1 MAEYVG
7 YARKAHSTKEHL
19 RTVHTPEDLLSF
31 VTGAEKL
38 SARGTTFERVKR
50 VLPIEEDVRKV
61 SRQSVTTTRALP
73 PAHRVTRADLTIKR
87 PGTGIPPYEINQ
99 VLGRLTRH
107 AVEADVPL
115 RQEDLG

>member
-1 MAEYVG
+1 MAKYVEQ
-7 YARKAHSTKEHL
+7 ARNAHKQREHL
-19 RTVHTPEDLLSF
+19 REVHPPDDLRRF
-31 VTGAEKL
+31 IGAAEKI
-38 SARGTTFERVKR
+38 SSQGTTFERVKR

-61 SRQSVTTTRALP
+61 SRQSVTTTRPLP